1 MKKYLASF
9 VTLLAVVTAANAGTN
24 LVQNGDFEDTQGAA
38 VGEFL
43 PLAPSSNVIDPWT
56 VGGGTDVRTVD
67 VVDTLWKAASGNNSL
82 DLNGSQ
88 AGWVEQS
95 FNTIASNAYTLTFDM
110 SGNAG
115 RNGEYSTV
123 DKAMRV
129 SVAGANGQSSTQDFV
144 FTPDNSF
151 ADMMWE
157 NKSWSFVAPDDVT
170 TLRFESL
177 CYDTRG
183 CGPVI
188 DNVDV
193 TYSHAPVPGALLLG
207 GLGTTLVGWIRGRR
221 LARA

>member
-9 VTLLAVVTAANAGTN
+9 VTLLAVVTVANAGTN
-24 LVQNGDFEDTQGAA
+24 LVQNGGFEDTHGIA
-38 VGEFL
+38 VGEYL
-43 PLAPSSNVIDPWT
+43 ALAPRSSVIDPWT
-56 VGGGTDVRTVD
+56 VGGTDIKAVD
-67 VVDTLWKAASGNNSL
+67 VVGSLWEDAGGNNSL

-95 FNTIASNAYTLTFDM
+95 LNTIAKNMYSLTFDM
-110 SGNAG
+110 SGNPG
-115 RNGEYSTV
+115 RHNEYTEV
-123 DKAMRV
+123 DKAVRV
-129 SVAGANGQSSTQDFV
+129 SVTGANGESCTQDFV

-151 ADMMWE
+151 SDMMWE
-157 NKSWSFVAPDDVT
+157 SKSWTFVAPDSLT

-177 CYDTRG
+177 CYNTNG

-207 GLGTTLVGWIRGRR
+207 GLGTTLVGWIHGRR
-221 LARA
+221 LAKS